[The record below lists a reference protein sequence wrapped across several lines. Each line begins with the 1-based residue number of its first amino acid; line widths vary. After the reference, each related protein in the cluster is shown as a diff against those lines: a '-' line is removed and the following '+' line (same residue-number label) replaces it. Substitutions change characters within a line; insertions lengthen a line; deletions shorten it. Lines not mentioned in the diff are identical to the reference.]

1 MKEKE
6 EIKKEKQQKEATTIH
21 VDGMFENWFLDYA
34 SYVILERAVPAIE
47 DGLKP
52 VQRRI
57 LHALNEMDD
66 GRFHKVANVI
76 GQTMQYHPHGDAS
89 IGDALVN
96 IGQKELLFDIQ
107 GNWGDVRTGDS
118 AAAPR
123 YIEVRLSKF
132 AKEVAFNKDT
142 TEWQLSYDGRKK
154 EPVTLPMK
162 FPLLL
167 SQGADGIAVGLSTK
181 ILPHNFIELCEAS
194 ISYLEGK
201 RFRLLPDFPTGGFVD
216 VSEYNKGERG
226 GKVKVRAKIEALD
239 KKTLVIREIPF
250 GTTVS
255 SLIESIL
262 KAQDKGKIKIKKVTD
277 STAKNVEIIIELA
290 TGADADVTID
300 ALYAFTDCQNSV
312 SVNACVIV
320 EDKPMFLSVNEILEK
335 STDKTKELL
344 KRELQI
350 KQADLNERWHFSSLE
365 KIFIEKRIYRNI
377 EECETWEAVI
387 ETIDKGLKPYKKLFK
402 REITTD
408 DITKLT
414 EIKIKRISK
423 FDGFKADEEIKNIEE
438 ELKQVAYDLKHLTE
452 FTISYFQNLLKKY
465 SKGRERKTEIKGF
478 EEIEVKQVAATN
490 AKLFV
495 NREEGF
501 IGTGLKKDEF
511 VCECS
516 DLDDIIAFTRHG
528 KMMVVRLGDKKFV
541 GKDIIYVSVWK
552 KNDERTAYNM
562 AYYDGG
568 SKRTFVKRFNVT
580 GVTRDKDYD
589 LTQGAAGSKVLYFAA
604 NQNSETEK
612 VKVQLHPNSTAR
624 IKDFEYDFAEIE
636 IKGRGAL
643 GNVLTKY
650 PVRKI
655 ELLEKGKSSI
665 GGVKLWFDEKFGRL
679 VTEEKEK
686 SKYLGEFNTGDQILV
701 VYKDGNIELTNF
713 ELTNKYEIEETYT
726 VEKFNS
732 EKIYSCVYYD
742 GENKDYYVKRFKIEL
757 KTEKFK
763 SPIISEHAS
772 SKLLVFSSRN
782 DVTVAFKVK
791 KGKGKEKVE
800 EVVNVNSLIDVKG
813 WKALGNKLSQ
823 YTPKSVIT
831 LVGEEEPSETS
842 SPEVEGK
849 KEETETVAEKKVA
862 KKEDQKKKLKE
873 VKMGTTI
880 DLTPG
885 KKQKKGKQ
893 GDLF

>member
-1 MKEKE
+1 MSDKGNKEDMPNTGAP
-6 EIKKEKQQKEATTIH
+6 EAGGTLH
-21 VDGMFENWFLDYA
+21 VDGMFQNWFLDYA

-66 GRFHKVANVI
+66 GRFNKVANVI
-76 GQTMQYHPHGDAS
+76 GQSMQYHPHGDAS

-96 IGQKELLFDIQ
+96 MGQKELLFDTQ

-132 AKEVAFNKDT
+132 AKDVAFNGDI

-154 EPVTLPMK
+154 EPIALPMK

-226 GKVKVRAKIEALD
+226 GKVKVRAKIEVVD
-239 KKTLVIREIPF
+239 KKTLAIREIPF
-250 GTTVS
+250 STTTG

-277 STAKNVEIIIELA
+277 NTAKEVEVLIDLVPG
-290 TGADADVTID
+290 TDPDVTID
-300 ALYAFTDCQNSV
+300 ALYAFTDCQSSI

-320 EDKPMFLSVNEILEK
+320 DDKPRFMNVNEILEL
-335 STDKTKELL
+335 STERTKELL
-344 KRELQI
+344 RKELEI
-350 KQADLNERWHFSSLE
+350 KQNDLNEKWHFSSLE

-387 ETIDKGLKPYKKLFK
+387 DTIDKGLKPYKKLFK
-402 REITTD
+402 REITKE
-408 DITKLT
+408 DIVRLT

-423 FDGFKADEEIKNIEE
+423 FDSFKADEEIKAIDEA
-438 ELKQVAYDLKHLTE
+438 LKQVAYDLKHLTE
-452 FTISYFQNLLKKY
+452 FTVAFYQNLLKKY
-465 SKGRERKTEIKGF
+465 GKGRERKTEIKGF

-490 AKLFV
+490 AKLYV

-501 IGTGLKKDEF
+501 FGTGLKKDEF

-516 DLDDIIAFTRHG
+516 DLDDIIAFTRGG
-528 KMMVVRLGDKKFV
+528 KLMVSRIGDKKFI
-541 GKDIIYVSVWK
+541 GKDILHIAVWK

-562 AYYDGG
+562 AYYDGA

-580 GVTRDKDYD
+580 GITRDKDYD
-589 LTQGAAGSKVLYFAA
+589 LTQGTAGSKVLYFTA
-604 NQNSETEK
+604 NANSESEL

-624 IKDFEYDFAEIE
+624 IKDFEFDFGTIE
-636 IKGRGAL
+636 IKGRGAV
-643 GNVLTKY
+643 GNILTKY
-650 PVRKI
+650 PVRKV

-665 GGVKLWFDEKFGRL
+665 GGMKIWFDEKFGRI
-679 VTEEKEK
+679 VNEEKEK
-686 SKYLGEFNTGDQILV
+686 AKYLGEFNTGDQLIV
-701 VYKDGNIELTNF
+701 AYKDGNIELTNF
-713 ELTNKYEIEETYT
+713 ELTNKYEADDI
-726 VEKFNS
+726 VALEKFNP
-732 EKIYSCVYYD
+732 EGIYSVVYYD
-742 GENKDYYVKRFKIEL
+742 GDSKNYYVKRFKVEL

-763 SPIISEHAS
+763 SPVTTEHNN
-772 SKLLVFSSRN
+772 SKLHVFSSKSEVFVKFN
-782 DVTVAFKVK
+782 VT
-791 KGKGKEKVE
+791 KGKDKEKVE
-800 EVVNVNSLIDVKG
+800 LELKVNDLIDVKG
-813 WKALGNKLSQ
+813 WKALGNRLTQFDVAGKISEVNKLPQ
-823 YTPKSVIT
+823 
-831 LVGEEEPSETS
+831 
-842 SPEVEGK
+842 
-849 KEETETVAEKKVA
+849 KV
-862 KKEDQKKKLKE
+862 DI
-873 VKMGTTI
+873 GTTI
-880 DLTPG
+880 ELDVNPKAG
-885 KKQKKGKQ
+885 KKGNQ